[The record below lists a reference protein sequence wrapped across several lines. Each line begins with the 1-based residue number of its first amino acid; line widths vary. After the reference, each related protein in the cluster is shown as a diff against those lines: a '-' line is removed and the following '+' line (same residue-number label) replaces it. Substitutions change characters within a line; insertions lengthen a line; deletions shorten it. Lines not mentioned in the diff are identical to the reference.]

1 MTLQNYSSLE
11 WNDFFFLDMALQI
24 RYRANVLDKTYSHIP
39 TGTIVR
45 RVLHRVQSKHTV
57 QTDCPCSPLCCD
69 DNQWSTFSKC
79 SRTLCCCFCNSRV
92 HGTVCSTNQKWNG
105 IGGTVVIQYKTLQRH
120 RSLTLWQ
127 LLRCVWWRTTQLGLC
142 VKLPWLWAHDKAMAL
157 SRFGEASVKM
167 IIHESGIRDP
177 PSIPPC
183 SEAIFIQRITKR
195 YNITGTT
202 QIHSSSI

>member
-1 MTLQNYSSLE
+1 MFWTRPIHIFLLELLSDEFYIEFKINTLFKPTVLVLLCVVMTTNDPHSLS
-11 WNDFFFLDMALQI
+11 
-24 RYRANVLDKTYSHIP
+24 VLGH
-39 TGTIVR
+39 
-45 RVLHRVQSKHTV
+45 
-57 QTDCPCSPLCCD
+57 
-69 DNQWSTFSKC
+69 
-79 SRTLCCCFCNSRV
+79 CCCFCNSRV

-142 VKLPWLWAHDKAMAL
+142 AKLPWLWAHDKAMAL

-183 SEAIFIQRITKR
+183 SEAIFIQRITKTVQH
-195 YNITGTT
+195 NW
-202 QIHSSSI
+202 HHADS